1 MPNVPLRSATVAQS
15 VLDAAGPQAAAIE
28 WLWWLIF
35 AVAATVFV
43 ATIAALAI
51 AVKRRGRHT
60 PSEAVMTRWVVAA
73 SGATVL
79 ILFGWLVASVSV
91 GRATAAP
98 QMSDAV
104 TINITG
110 RQWWWQVEYVDTRPS
125 NRFKTANEILI
136 PSGRPVVFNV
146 TSRDVIHSFWV
157 PNLHGKRDLI
167 PGYVTSLWF
176 QADREGIYRG
186 QCAEFC
192 GFQHANMAVFVRAVP
207 QNEFQSWLVR
217 QRQPAP
223 EPTTALQMRGRDV
236 FLRATCSQ
244 CHTVRGTLAGGA
256 YGPDLTHVGSRA
268 TIAAGVLPN
277 TTENLQRWIHNPHDF
292 KPGNKM
298 PPHDLNQGDLQAVAE
313 YLRSLK

>member
-1 MPNVPLRSATVAQS
+1 MMSSATVAQS

-28 WLWWLIF
+28 WLWWVIF
-35 AVAATVFV
+35 
-43 ATIAALAI
+43 AI
-51 AVKRRGRHT
+51 AVVVFAATMGMLAAAVVRRNTRLS
-60 PSEAVMTRWVVAA
+60 SERVMTRWVVAA
-73 SGATVL
+73 SGATVV

-91 GRATAAP
+91 GRVTAAP

-104 TINITG
+104 TINVTG
-110 RQWWWQVEYVDTRPS
+110 RQWWWQAEYVDTLPS

-136 PSGRPVVFNV
+136 PVGRPVVLNV

-157 PNLHGKRDLI
+157 PNLHGKRDLV

-176 QADREGIYRG
+176 QADREGVYRG

-192 GFQHANMAVFVRAVP
+192 GYQHANMAVFVRAVP
-207 QNEFQSWLVR
+207 ESDFQSWLVS

-223 EPTTALQMRGRDV
+223 DPTTELHARGRDV

-244 CHTVRGTLAGGA
+244 CHTIRGTRAGGA
-256 YGPDLTHVGSRA
+256 YGPDLTHIGSRA
-268 TIAAGVLPN
+268 TIAAGALPN
-277 TTENLQRWIHNPHDF
+277 TSENLQRWIRNPHDF

-298 PPHDLNQGDLQAVAE
+298 PPHDLNDRDLRAVAE
-313 YLRSLK
+313 YLGSLK

>member
-1 MPNVPLRSATVAQS
+1 MGPATVAQS

-35 AVAATVFV
+35 FISVAVFALVMTV
-43 ATIAALAI
+43 LAI
-51 AVKRRGRHT
+51 AVLRRSPR
-60 PSEAVMTRWVVAA
+60 PASEVIMTRWVVVA
-73 SGATVL
+73 SATTVVVL
-79 ILFGWLVASVSV
+79 FVWLVASVSV
-91 GRATAAP
+91 GKATASP
-98 QMSDAV
+98 QLSGAV

-110 RQWWWQVEYVDTRPS
+110 RQWWWQLEYVDSLPS
-125 NRFKTANEILI
+125 NRFRTANEMLI
-136 PSGRPVVFNV
+136 PAGRPVVVNV

-157 PNLHGKRDLI
+157 PNLHGKRDLV

-176 QADREGIYRG
+176 QADREGSYRG

-192 GFQHANMAVFVRAVP
+192 GLQHANMAIAVRAVSS
-207 QNEFQSWLVR
+207 QQFDAWLAR
-217 QRQPAP
+217 QRTPAA
-223 EPTTALQMRGRDV
+223 EPASDAERRGRDV
-236 FLRATCSQ
+236 FLRATCPQ
-244 CHTVRGTLAGGA
+244 CHAVRGTVAGGA

-277 TTENLQRWIHNPHDF
+277 TPENLRRWIRNPHEF

-298 PPHDLNQGDLQAVAE
+298 PPHDLNDADLQSVAE